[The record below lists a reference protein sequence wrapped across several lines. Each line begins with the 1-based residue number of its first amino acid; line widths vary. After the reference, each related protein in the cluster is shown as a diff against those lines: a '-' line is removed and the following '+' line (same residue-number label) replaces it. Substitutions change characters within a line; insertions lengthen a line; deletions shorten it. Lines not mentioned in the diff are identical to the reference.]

1 MEHILLQMDE
11 TVSVRQNE
19 LGKSRLTFQ
28 FIYLCTAV
36 YLTVPGLVRLR
47 SALKTHYIV
56 SVLSLLRNVTNCIL
70 PHCSSIHVFFLYF
83 QKSKMSP
90 ILARG
95 KRNRSRTDMSLK
107 GEQAMV
113 FALSVPTKYSI
124 LKHKSKYL
132 YLYYYF
138 VIIF

>member
-1 MEHILLQMDE
+1 
-11 TVSVRQNE
+11 
-19 LGKSRLTFQ
+19 
-28 FIYLCTAV
+28 
-36 YLTVPGLVRLR
+36 
-47 SALKTHYIV
+47 
-56 SVLSLLRNVTNCIL
+56 
-70 PHCSSIHVFFLYF
+70 
-83 QKSKMSP
+83 MSP